1 MRGDLVASL
10 LLHGMQTAARQGSS
24 FHLEGLVGLTCS
36 WSGFFSL
43 QDAAVGQWELLEC
56 VRAKLRSSKSGASGE
71 PPLAGDVPTDKHFC
85 SQLYLVPL
93 PKGIERPL
101 DSFVNPETVAK
112 MSTLN
117 ISNLAR
123 MSRESLAA
131 LLASP
136 AASTL
141 AIVDVRDSGT
151 ATTPMIKST
160 LPV

>member
-1 MRGDLVASL
+1 MGTFGVRPEQSFD
-10 LLHGMQTAARQGSS
+10 QT
-24 FHLEGLVGLTCS
+24 
-36 WSGFFSL
+36 
-43 QDAAVGQWELLEC
+43 
-56 VRAKLRSSKSGASGE
+56 KSGASGE
-71 PPLAGDVPTDKHFC
+71 PIAGAPPTFRLNNLFG

-93 PKGIERPL
+93 PQGIEKTL

-136 AASTL
+136 AASKL

-151 ATTPMIKST
+151 ATTP
-160 LPV
+160 L

>member
-1 MRGDLVASL
+1 MGTFGVRLEQSFDQAKADLAEAPRG
-10 LLHGMQTAARQGSS
+10 R
-24 FHLEGLVGLTCS
+24 
-36 WSGFFSL
+36 
-43 QDAAVGQWELLEC
+43 
-56 VRAKLRSSKSGASGE
+56 RSR
-71 PPLAGDVPTDKHFC
+71 LDKPFC

-93 PKGIERPL
+93 PKGIEKPL
-101 DSFVNPETVAK
+101 DSFVNRETVAK

-136 AASTL
+136 AASKL
-141 AIVDVRDSGT
+141 AIVDVRGSGT